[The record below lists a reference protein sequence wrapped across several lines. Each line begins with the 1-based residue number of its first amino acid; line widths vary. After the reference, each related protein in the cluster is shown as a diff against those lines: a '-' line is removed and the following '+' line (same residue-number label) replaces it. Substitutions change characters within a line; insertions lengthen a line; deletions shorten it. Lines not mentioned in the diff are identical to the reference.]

1 MSDVKKYY
9 AVRIGLTPGVYT
21 DWETC
26 KAQVNGVPNAT
37 YKSFK
42 TYEEAA
48 EFAGVDKLCNAG
60 KADSVE
66 TSEAGLKELAEGEA
80 VAYVDGSFN
89 AETGEFGSG
98 VVLFVG
104 KEEIHLSEKGI
115 DESLASMRNV
125 AGEIKASEIAMKEA
139 INRGLRKLTI
149 YHDYE
154 GIAKWCTGEW
164 KTNKDGTIAY
174 KAFYESIKD
183 KLKVEFVKVKG
194 HSGDKYNDLA
204 DELAKAAIFDT

>member
-9 AVRIGLTPGVYT
+9 AVNVGLTPGVYS

-26 KAQVNGVPNAT
+26 KAQVNGVPNAK

-42 TYEEAA
+42 TYEEAVR
-48 EFAGVDKLCNAG
+48 FAGVDRLCDAG
-60 KADSVE
+60 KVDSAKDNE
-66 TSEAGLKELAEGEA
+66 DDLIKLSEGEA
-80 VAYVDGSFN
+80 IAYVDGSFN
-89 AETGEFGSG
+89 AETNEFGSG

-104 KEEIHLSEKGI
+104 EEEIHLSEKGI

-125 AGEIKASEIAMKEA
+125 AGEIKASERAMKEA
-139 INRGLRKLTI
+139 IKLGCKKITI

-154 GIAKWCTGEW
+154 GIAKWCEGSW
-164 KTNKDGTIAY
+164 KTNKEGTIAY
-174 KAFYESIKD
+174 KAFYDSIKD
-183 KLKVEFVKVKG
+183 KLKVEFIKVKG

-204 DELAKAAIFDT
+204 DELAKAAIFTT